1 MGLVSYNL
9 PMNFFELDT
18 TALQEWMANHGME
31 KYRAKQVMSWVWDKN
46 VLDPVQ
52 MTNLPESDRNQL
64 KELFSNAPTVEK
76 AVRSRDASR
85 KILIRYPDGKK
96 VEMVLMKSVGH
107 LTLCVSTQ
115 IGCGFSCL
123 FCQSGKEGLERNL
136 TAGEIM
142 AQVALCNPR
151 PRNIVFM
158 GIGEPLANWDNFVK
172 AAKRLNKEAGIS
184 MRHMTV
190 SSVGVPGKIMLVGRD
205 LPQIRLAISLHAPRQ
220 ATRER
225 IMPRAAKALKMRD
238 LIDDIKDYVALTK
251 NRVTFEYIM
260 ISKVNDSIDDAIA
273 LSDLLS
279 GIPSLINLIPYNE
292 IEGSEFHPSSPQ
304 AIRKFLELLRSEGY
318 DATVRKSLGLSE
330 NAACGQLRAHES

>member
-1 MGLVSYNL
+1 
-9 PMNFFELDT
+9 MNFFELDSQ
-18 TALQEWMANHGME
+18 ALQEWMANHGME
-31 KYRAKQVMSWVWDKN
+31 KYRAKQVMSWVWDKG
-46 VLDPVQ
+46 VLDPLQ

-64 KELFSNAPTVEK
+64 REIFSGMPVVEK
-76 AVRSRDASR
+76 AVRSRDTSR
-85 KILIRYPDGKK
+85 KILIAYPDGKK

-115 IGCGFSCL
+115 VGCAFSCK
-123 FCQSGKEGLERNL
+123 FCQSGMEGLERNL
-136 TAGEIM
+136 TAGEII

-172 AAKRLNKEAGIS
+172 AAKRLNKEAGMS

-190 SSVGVPGKIMLVGRD
+190 STIGLPGKIMMVGKD
-205 LPQIRLAISLHAPRQ
+205 LPQMRLAISLHAPRQ

-225 IMPRAAKALKMRD
+225 IMPKAAKTLKMKD
-238 LIDDIKDYVALTK
+238 LISDVRDYVALTK
-251 NRVTFEYIM
+251 NRITFEYIM

-273 LSDLLS
+273 LSDLLA
-279 GIPSLINLIPYNE
+279 GLPCLINLIPYNE
-292 IEGSEFHPSSPQ
+292 TENSEFHPSSPQ

-330 NAACGQLRAHES
+330 NAACGQLKASES